1 MRRMLVFCVTTGL
14 LWFFAPAAGNAQTSL
29 ADAYRGPANRLIDAA
44 LADSAAY
51 DRLTELVDRF
61 GHRFSG
67 SLSLERALDWILE
80 EMEADGL
87 DNVRGEPVM
96 VPHWVRG
103 KESLQMMAPV
113 ARDLPMLGL
122 GGSIATPPAGL
133 RAEVMVVG
141 SFEEL
146 EERAP
151 EARGRIVLFNV
162 PFTTYGE
169 TRPIRSDGAVAA
181 ARAGAVASLIRSVTP
196 YSQQTP
202 HTGALSYQDG
212 VRRIPHAAIT
222 VEDAERIQRI
232 VDRGERVELHLYMSA
247 ETLPD
252 APSRN
257 VMAEIEGSEL
267 PGQVVVLG
275 GHIDSWD
282 VGQGAMDD
290 GGG

>member
-1 MRRMLVFCVTTGL
+1 MRRVLVFCVTMAL
-14 LWFFAPAAGNAQTSL
+14 LWFFAPTAGHAQTGL
-29 ADAYRGPANRLIDAA
+29 ADAYRGAANRLIDAA

-103 KESLQMMAPV
+103 KESLRMMAPV

-122 GGSIATPPAGL
+122 GGSIATPPAGI

-181 ARAGAVASLIRSVTP
+181 AQAGAVASLIRSVTP

-202 HTGALSYQDG
+202 PTGAMSYQDG
-212 VRRIPHAAIT
+212 VRRIPHVAIT

-232 VDRGERVELHLYMSA
+232 VDRGERVELSPVH
-247 ETLPD
+247 E
-252 APSRN
+252 R
-257 VMAEIEGSEL
+257 
-267 PGQVVVLG
+267 
-275 GHIDSWD
+275 
-282 VGQGAMDD
+282 
-290 GGG
+290 